1 MNTFL
6 RDLLHLLRRSRH
18 DADLHEEIETH
29 RALRQ
34 AALER
39 DGLGSDDAAW
49 ASRRAMGN
57 MTLAV
62 EEVRDVWVS
71 RAVDQLR
78 QDIRIAVRGLRRNP
92 VFTLV
97 AIATL
102 ALGIGANTALFSIF
116 NGLILRPLP
125 VRDPGRLA
133 LLLDG
138 SWSYPIWAEVKA
150 RENDLFDGA
159 VAWANERF
167 DLSRGGQSAFVD
179 GAHVSGNFFEVLGV
193 SAVRGRMLTPSDDT
207 AAAPDGPVAVISHRF
222 WREQFAGADD
232 VIGRQITLQ
241 RRAFTV
247 VGVMPPGFFGV
258 DVGRMTD
265 VMLPFA
271 AEPLMRGEESQL
283 ASVDSSWLNMIVRR
297 KPGQSLE
304 QANAALR
311 GVQPQIRAA
320 TMSGISA
327 TRVAR
332 YLTRP
337 LTLEDAATGR
347 SSLRSEFETPLIAM
361 IVAVALLLL
370 VACTNIASLL
380 VARVLA
386 RHRELSVRMALGGSR
401 LRLARLLF
409 IESLIVAIAGAS
421 LGLVFARWS
430 GALLVRQ
437 LSTWEGDVSVELA
450 LDWRVLGF
458 SVALACAS
466 AIVAGVAPALGLRSV
481 AAGEALKDAG
491 RGLAGDRRFA
501 VRGTLVVAQI
511 AMSLMLVTAAGL
523 FLRSFASLNQLP
535 LGFVPEPLLIA
546 ELDLQASDAPPAPPD
561 LTIEQRGPRAER
573 LRDAAAAVPGVRSAS
588 LSRVSL
594 LTGGGWGANRVAV
607 DDGPMPVEDLSAN
620 RLWRNATSPGWFDT
634 MGTPLVSGRDFTDA
648 DRVGAPL
655 VAIVNHAFVRRYQL
669 GQQPI
674 GRTVRIGL
682 SNGERRYEIVG
693 VVGDSAYTEPRD
705 GMMATMYVPLAQV
718 QPLGETV
725 ILTINSTPPRK
736 VRAAGTPA
744 ADRGQRAAVEREV
757 AAALART
764 EPAIAFVFRTFD
776 QFIDARITQERLIAM
791 LSSFFGG
798 LALLLAGIGLYGIV
812 AQAVRARQSEIG
824 LRLALGAQPSGI
836 VRLIF
841 HRVSVLLQGSRSDSQ
856 AVSGRRGFWGRCCF
870 RWRPAI
876 RRRSRL
882 RPVCWWL
889 RGCWRP
895 GCRRGA
901 LHGSILRPS
910 SAKGRVAHTSRP
922 PPLSAHGIPKRST
935 TSPNRCAQK
944 LCCRGT
950 VTSPPSASCVKMR
963 SAAATSS
970 RLS

>member
-6 RDLLHLLRRSRH
+6 RGLLHLFRRSRH
-18 DADLHEEIETH
+18 DADLREEIETH

-39 DGLGSDDAAW
+39 EGLGASDATW

-57 MTLAV
+57 VTLAV
-62 EEVRDVWVS
+62 EDVRDVWVS
-71 RAVDQLR
+71 RALDQLW
-78 QDIRIAVRGLRRNP
+78 QDIRIAVRGLGRNP

-97 AIATL
+97 ATATL

-138 SWSYPIWAEVKA
+138 SWSYPIWAEIKA

-159 VAWANERF
+159 FAWANERF
-167 DLSRGGQSAFVD
+167 DLSRGGQSTFVD
-179 GAHVSGNFFEVLGV
+179 GAHVSGRFFEVLGV
-193 SAVRGRMLTPSDDT
+193 SAVRGRVLTPADDVAGAT
-207 AAAPDGPVAVISHRF
+207 DGPVAVISHRF
-222 WREQFAGADD
+222 WREHLAGADD

-241 RRAFTV
+241 RRSFTV
-247 VGVMPPGFFGV
+247 VGVLPPGFFGA

-271 AEPLMRGEESQL
+271 AEPLIRGQESQL
-283 ASVDSSWLNMIVRR
+283 PSVDSSWLNIIVRR
-297 KPGQSLE
+297 RPGQSLE

-311 GVQPQIRAA
+311 GVQPQIRVA

-337 LTLEDAATGR
+337 LTLADAATGR
-347 SSLRSEFETPLIAM
+347 SPLRSDFERPLVAM
-361 IVAVALLLL
+361 IVAVGLLLL
-370 VACTNIASLL
+370 VACTNIASLV

-401 LRLARLLF
+401 RRLARLLF
-409 IESLIVAIAGAS
+409 AESLIVAIAGAA

-430 GALLVRQ
+430 SALLVRQ
-437 LSTWEGDVSVELA
+437 LSTWEADISLELA

-466 AIVAGVAPALGLRSV
+466 AIVAGVAPVLGLRSV

-491 RGLAGDRRFA
+491 RGLAGDRRFRL
-501 VRGTLVVAQI
+501 RGTLVVAQI
-511 AMSLMLVTAAGL
+511 AVSLILITAAGL

-535 LGFVPEPLLIA
+535 LGFVSEPLLVA
-546 ELDLQASDAPPAPPD
+546 EVDLQASAAPID
-561 LTIEQRGPRAER
+561 QRGPQAER
-573 LRDAAAAVPGVRSAS
+573 LRAAAAAVPGVRSAS
-588 LSRVSL
+588 LSRVPL
-594 LTGGGWGANRVAV
+594 ITGGGWGANRVAV
-607 DDGPMPVEDLSAN
+607 DAGPMPVEDLSTN

-634 MGTPLVSGRDFTDA
+634 MGTPFVSGRDFTDA

-655 VAIVNHAFVRRYQL
+655 VAIVNRAFVGRYQL
-669 GQQPI
+669 GQQPL

-682 SNGERRYEIVG
+682 SNGERRHEIVG

-725 ILTINSTPPRK
+725 ILTIN
-736 VRAAGTPA
+736 
-744 ADRGQRAAVEREV
+744 ADRSQRAVVEREV
-757 AAALART
+757 GLALART

-812 AQAVRARQSEIG
+812 AQAVRTRQAEIG
-824 LRLALGAQPSGI
+824 LRIALGAQPAGI
-836 VRLIF
+836 VRLVLR
-841 HRVSVLLQGSRSDSQ
+841 RVGVLIVVGLAVGLTGSYWSAQLVGPLLFQVQARDPATFLGAAGVLVTAGVLAAWLPARRAAQLDPATVLREDS
-856 AVSGRRGFWGRCCF
+856 
-870 RWRPAI
+870 
-876 RRRSRL
+876 
-882 RPVCWWL
+882 
-889 RGCWRP
+889 
-895 GCRRGA
+895 
-901 LHGSILRPS
+901 
-910 SAKGRVAHTSRP
+910 
-922 PPLSAHGIPKRST
+922 
-935 TSPNRCAQK
+935 
-944 LCCRGT
+944 
-950 VTSPPSASCVKMR
+950 
-963 SAAATSS
+963 
-970 RLS
+970 